1 MLVPFAGL
9 EVSDVLNRKSS
20 PSVLHV
26 PLALIAG
33 WVLPGAGHLLLGHRG
48 RGLVFLVTIAA
59 TFWTGVAVGG
69 VRATVD
75 PETRRLWFVAQLGA
89 GSHALTAWAG
99 HELWQP
105 PAPQSSRAD
114 LNLPVP
120 RHWRL
125 LDIAVHYTGVA
136 GLLNV
141 LVLLD
146 LVARGEAIR
155 LGTAPP
161 GAGGGT

>member
-1 MLVPFAGL
+1 M
-9 EVSDVLNRKSS
+9 
-20 PSVLHV
+20 
-26 PLALIAG
+26 ALIAG
-33 WVLPGAGHLLLGHRG
+33 WIVPGLGHILLGHRG
-48 RGLVFLVTIAA
+48 RGIVFLATIAA

-75 PETRRLWFVAQLGA
+75 PEARRLWFVAQLGA
-89 GSHALTAWAG
+89 GSHALAAWAG
-99 HELWQP
+99 HAIWAP
-105 PAPQSSRAD
+105 PAPQGARAD

-146 LVARGEAIR
+146 VLARGEPSR
-155 LGTAPP
+155 MGVVPH
-161 GAGGGT
+161 GGGGGA